1 MAKESK
7 LIQFYR
13 DVLDMAGL
21 AVDNE
26 DMVKTNLSEEPMPAI
41 IKVNGDSKRLILPT
55 DKRLKSTDWNSCI
68 AFHPLNENPF
78 LKQGESKVGE
88 FIRRA
93 IIYRVNIVA
102 HCLMDNIL
110 ELSIAPAL
118 HKKLNPAQ
126 LQLMT
131 LTKDADQKTYDNYV
145 KIAEK
150 LGVTNTRDNFASLY
164 SKKQG
169 VIDGVKYARV
179 GVWSFPLY
187 TALVKSTGDVFGV
200 KVRKKDL
207 ETYKALMEFIIPNIA
222 NEAEYMVGSN
232 NQMSPYT
239 DSLLRSTAK
248 VVLQLNRVTD
258 LLFKGK
264 TFAPVD
270 QAEGLHQYLTFN
282 TNWIDI
288 TNDISQLEKD
298 VRMIPIQDNQVD
310 TVPQAATPTQ
320 TNNIQAT
327 PPMQSVQAAPV
338 ANTGAPMYPNQQAQI
353 ATQPVMQAQP
363 SQPAMQQQPMYP
375 QQQQVQQAQPAVQAY
390 QQTHMA
396 GAVPNGMQQPMQP
409 QVMQQAPG
417 TSAQAHGQTQAKAGV
432 TMSEIA
438 NYQQQQALQSMPLQA
453 ANPYMQPA
461 QQMAMQQMQQAPVIA
476 SNNPLVNPMAAAAQL
491 GQVPGQLGT
500 PMPLGT
506 MPAVGPNGMPLV
518 QQPMMPM
525 GNVREGR
532 LLSNTALMQNMYAA
546 QMGYQQPM
554 YPQPMLQQ
562 PVMQQQYMQPMG
574 MQPMGMMG
582 MQQPGMMPSNWSR

>member
-93 IIYRVNIVA
+93 IIYRINIVA

-187 TALVKSTGDVFGV
+187 QALVKSTGDVFGI

-264 TFAPVD
+264 TFAPAD

-288 TNDISQLEKD
+288 TNDISQLEKE

-310 TVPQAATPTQ
+310 TVPQPTQQ
-320 TNNIQAT
+320 TNNVQAT
-327 PPMQSVQAAPV
+327 PVMQPVQAAPV
-338 ANTGAPMYPNQQAQI
+338 ANTGAPMYPNQPVMASPVQAP
-353 ATQPVMQAQP
+353 QPVV
-363 SQPAMQQQPMYP
+363 QQQPMYP
-375 QQQQVQQAQPAVQAY
+375 QQQQQLPQQQVQQAQPAVQAY
-390 QQTHMA
+390 QQAH
-396 GAVPNGMQQPMQP
+396 VQQQMQQPMQ
-409 QVMQQAPG
+409 MQAPG
-417 TSAQAHGQTQAKAGV
+417 TSAQANGQTQAKAGV

-438 NYQQQQALQSMPLQA
+438 NYQQQQALQAMPLQA

-562 PVMQQQYMQPMG
+562 PIMQPMMQPMG
-574 MQPMGMMG
+574 MIP
-582 MQQPGMMPSNWSR
+582 QPGMMPSNWSR

>member
-187 TALVKSTGDVFGV
+187 QALVKSTGDVFGV

-232 NQMSPYT
+232 NQMSPYS

-264 TFAPVD
+264 TFAPAD

-310 TVPQAATPTQ
+310 TVPQATPTQ
-320 TNNIQAT
+320 TNNVQAT
-327 PPMQSVQAAPV
+327 PAVQPVQVAALV
-338 ANTGAPMYPNQQAQI
+338 ANTGAPMYPNQPVMAPPVQAP
-353 ATQPVMQAQP
+353 QPVV
-363 SQPAMQQQPMYP
+363 QQQPMYP

-390 QQTHMA
+390 QQAH
-396 GAVPNGMQQPMQP
+396 VQQQMQM
-409 QVMQQAPG
+409 QAPG
-417 TSAQAHGQTQAKAGV
+417 TSAQAQGQTQAKQGV

-438 NYQQQQALQSMPLQA
+438 NYQQQQALQAMPLQA
-453 ANPYMQPA
+453 TNPYMQPA

-476 SNNPLVNPMAAAAQL
+476 SNNPLVNPMTAAAQL

-506 MPAVGPNGMPLV
+506 MPAVGPNGMPMV

-562 PVMQQQYMQPMG
+562 PIMQPM
-574 MQPMGMMG
+574 MQPMGMMS
-582 MQQPGMMPSNWSR
+582 QPGMMPSNWSR

>member
-1 MAKESK
+1 MAKETK

-13 DVLDMAGL
+13 DVLEMAGL

-41 IKVNGDSKRLILPT
+41 IKVNGDSKRLVLPT
-55 DKRLKSTDWNSCI
+55 DKRLKQTDWSSCI

-88 FIRRA
+88 FIRKA
-93 IIYRVNIVA
+93 IIYRVNLVA

-131 LTKDADQKTYDNYV
+131 LTKDADQKTYDNYT

-187 TALVKSTGDVFGV
+187 QALVKSTGDVFGI
-200 KVRKKDL
+200 KLRKKDL

-232 NQMSPYT
+232 NQMSPYS

-264 TFAPVD
+264 TFAPAD

-310 TVPQAATPTQ
+310 TVPQEPQHA
-320 TNNIQAT
+320 NIQAT
-327 PPMQSVQAAPV
+327 PAMQPAV
-338 ANTGAPMYPNQQAQI
+338 ANQGAPMYPNQPAMPPH
-353 ATQPVMQAQP
+353 APQPVQP
-363 SQPAMQQQPMYP
+363 VVQQQPMY
-375 QQQQVQQAQPAVQAY
+375 QQQPVQQAQPAVPAY
-390 QQTHMA
+390 QQAH
-396 GAVPNGMQQPMQP
+396 VQQQQLQQQQYAQQQM
-409 QVMQQAPG
+409 QAPG
-417 TSAQAHGQTQAKAGV
+417 TSTQAHGQPQAKQGV

-438 NYQQQQALQSMPLQA
+438 NYQQQQAMQSMPMQA
-453 ANPYMQPA
+453 VNPYLQPA
-461 QQMAMQQMQQAPVIA
+461 QQMAMQQAPVIA

-506 MPAVGPNGMPLV
+506 IPAVGPNGMPMV
-518 QQPMMPM
+518 QQPMMGMGMQPM

-532 LLSNTALMQNMYAA
+532 LLNNNALMQNMYAA
-546 QMGYQQPM
+546 QMGFQQPM
-554 YPQPMLQQ
+554 YPQPMLQPQ
-562 PVMQQQYMQPMG
+562 MMQ
-574 MQPMGMMG
+574 QPMGMMSMG
-582 MQQPGMMPSNWSR
+582 MPQPGMMPSNWSR

>member
-1 MAKESK
+1 MAKETK

-13 DVLDMAGL
+13 DVLEMAGL

-41 IKVNGDSKRLILPT
+41 IKVNGDSKRLVLPT
-55 DKRLKSTDWNSCI
+55 DKRLKQTDWSSCI

-88 FIRRA
+88 FIRKA
-93 IIYRVNIVA
+93 IIYRVNLVA

-131 LTKDADQKTYDNYV
+131 LTKDADQKTYDNYT

-187 TALVKSTGDVFGV
+187 QALVKSTGDVFGI
-200 KVRKKDL
+200 KLRKKDL

-232 NQMSPYT
+232 NQMSPYS

-264 TFAPVD
+264 TFAPAD

-310 TVPQAATPTQ
+310 TVPQEQSNA
-320 TNNIQAT
+320 NIQAT
-327 PPMQSVQAAPV
+327 PAMQPAV
-338 ANTGAPMYPNQQAQI
+338 ANQGAPMYPNQPAMPPH
-353 ATQPVMQAQP
+353 APQPVQP
-363 SQPAMQQQPMYP
+363 VVQQQPMY
-375 QQQQVQQAQPAVQAY
+375 QQQQVQQAQPAVPAY
-390 QQTHMA
+390 QQAH
-396 GAVPNGMQQPMQP
+396 VQQQQLQQQQYAQQQM
-409 QVMQQAPG
+409 QAPG
-417 TSAQAHGQTQAKAGV
+417 TSAQAHGQSQAKAGV

-438 NYQQQQALQSMPLQA
+438 NYQQQQAMQSMPMQA
-453 ANPYMQPA
+453 VNPYLQPA
-461 QQMAMQQMQQAPVIA
+461 QQMAMQQAPVIA

-506 MPAVGPNGMPLV
+506 IPAVGPNGMPMV
-518 QQPMMPM
+518 QQPMMMGMQPM
-525 GNVREGR
+525 GNAREGR
-532 LLSNTALMQNMYAA
+532 LLNNNALMQNMYAA
-546 QMGYQQPM
+546 QMGFQQPM
-554 YPQPMLQQ
+554 YPQPMLQPQ
-562 PVMQQQYMQPMG
+562 MMQP
-574 MQPMGMMG
+574 QPMMG
-582 MQQPGMMPSNWSR
+582 MPQPGMQPGMMPSNWSR

>member
-1 MAKESK
+1 MAKETK

-13 DVLDMAGL
+13 DVLEMAGL

-41 IKVNGDSKRLILPT
+41 IKVNGDSKRLVLPT
-55 DKRLKSTDWNSCI
+55 DKRLKQTDWSSCI

-88 FIRRA
+88 FIRKA
-93 IIYRVNIVA
+93 IIYRVNLVA

-131 LTKDADQKTYDNYV
+131 LTKDADQKTYDNYT

-187 TALVKSTGDVFGV
+187 QALVKSTGDVFGI
-200 KVRKKDL
+200 KLRKKDL

-232 NQMSPYT
+232 NQMSPYS

-264 TFAPVD
+264 TFAPAD

-310 TVPQAATPTQ
+310 TVPQETQ
-320 TNNIQAT
+320 PANIQAT
-327 PPMQSVQAAPV
+327 MQPAV
-338 ANTGAPMYPNQQAQI
+338 ANQGAPMYPNQPAMPPH
-353 ATQPVMQAQP
+353 APQPVQP
-363 SQPAMQQQPMYP
+363 VVQQQPMY
-375 QQQQVQQAQPAVQAY
+375 QQQQVAQAQPAVPAY
-390 QQTHMA
+390 QQAH
-396 GAVPNGMQQPMQP
+396 VQQQQLQQQQYAQQQM
-409 QVMQQAPG
+409 QAPG
-417 TSAQAHGQTQAKAGV
+417 TSTQAHGQPQAKQGV

-438 NYQQQQALQSMPLQA
+438 NYQQQQAMQSMPMQA
-453 ANPYMQPA
+453 VNPYLQPA
-461 QQMAMQQMQQAPVIA
+461 QQMAMQQAPVIA

-506 MPAVGPNGMPLV
+506 IPAVAPNGMPMV
-518 QQPMMPM
+518 QQPMMGMGMQPM
-525 GNVREGR
+525 GNAREGR
-532 LLSNTALMQNMYAA
+532 LLNNNALMQNMYAA
-546 QMGYQQPM
+546 QMGFQQPM
-554 YPQPMLQQ
+554 YPQPMLQPQ
-562 PVMQQQYMQPMG
+562 MMQP
-574 MQPMGMMG
+574 QPMGMMPMG
-582 MQQPGMMPSNWSR
+582 MPQPGMQPGMMPSNWSR

>member
-187 TALVKSTGDVFGV
+187 QALVKSTGDVFGV

-232 NQMSPYT
+232 NQMSPYS

-264 TFAPVD
+264 TFAPAD

-310 TVPQAATPTQ
+310 TVPQPTQQ
-320 TNNIQAT
+320 TNNVQAT
-327 PPMQSVQAAPV
+327 PAMQPVQAAPV
-338 ANTGAPMYPNQQAQI
+338 ANTGAPMYPNQPVMAPPVQAP
-353 ATQPVMQAQP
+353 QPVV
-363 SQPAMQQQPMYP
+363 QQQPMYP

-390 QQTHMA
+390 QQIP
-396 GAVPNGMQQPMQP
+396 VMQQQM
-409 QVMQQAPG
+409 QAPG

-438 NYQQQQALQSMPLQA
+438 NYQQQQALQSIPLQA

-506 MPAVGPNGMPLV
+506 MPAVGPNGMPM
-518 QQPMMPM
+518 QPMMQPM

-554 YPQPMLQQ
+554 GVYPQPMLQQ
-562 PVMQQQYMQPMG
+562 PIMQQPIMQPMG
-574 MQPMGMMG
+574 MQPMMG

>member
-187 TALVKSTGDVFGV
+187 QALVKSTGDVFGV

-232 NQMSPYT
+232 NQMSPYS

-264 TFAPVD
+264 TFAPAD

-310 TVPQAATPTQ
+310 TVPQPTQ

-327 PPMQSVQAAPV
+327 PAMPMGAPNGVQPVQAAPV
-338 ANTGAPMYPNQQAQI
+338 ANTGAPMYPNQPVMAPPVQAP
-353 ATQPVMQAQP
+353 QPVV
-363 SQPAMQQQPMYP
+363 QQQPMYP

-390 QQTHMA
+390 QQTHM
-396 GAVPNGMQQPMQP
+396 QQPMQP

-417 TSAQAHGQTQAKAGV
+417 TSTQPQGQTQAKQGV

-506 MPAVGPNGMPLV
+506 MPAVGPNGMPMV

-546 QMGYQQPM
+546 QMGYQQPV

>member
-145 KIAEK
+145 KITEK

-187 TALVKSTGDVFGV
+187 QALVKSTDDVFGI

-264 TFAPVD
+264 TFAPAD

-310 TVPQAATPTQ
+310 TVPQQVTPTQ
-320 TNNIQAT
+320 TNNVQAT
-327 PPMQSVQAAPV
+327 PAMQPVQAAPAV
-338 ANTGAPMYPNQQAQI
+338 ANTGAPMYPNQPVMAPPVQAP
-353 ATQPVMQAQP
+353 QPVV
-363 SQPAMQQQPMYP
+363 QQQPMYP
-375 QQQQVQQAQPAVQAY
+375 QQQQQQLPQQVQQAQPAVQAY
-390 QQTHMA
+390 QQAH
-396 GAVPNGMQQPMQP
+396 MQQP
-409 QVMQQAPG
+409 VMQQQMQAPG
-417 TSAQAHGQTQAKAGV
+417 TSNQAQGQTQAKQGV

-438 NYQQQQALQSMPLQA
+438 NYQQQQALQAMPLQA

-506 MPAVGPNGMPLV
+506 MPAVGPNGMPMV

-562 PVMQQQYMQPMG
+562 PIMQQPIMQPM
-574 MQPMGMMG
+574 MQPMGMMP
-582 MQQPGMMPSNWSR
+582 QPGMMPSNWSR

>member
-187 TALVKSTGDVFGV
+187 QALVKSTGDVFGI

-207 ETYKALMEFIIPNIA
+207 ETYKAVMEFIIPNIA

-264 TFAPVD
+264 TFAPAD

-288 TNDISQLEKD
+288 TNDISQLEKE

-310 TVPQAATPTQ
+310 TVPQVATSSLTQ
-320 TNNIQAT
+320 TNNVQAT
-327 PPMQSVQAAPV
+327 PAMQPVQAAPAV
-338 ANTGAPMYPNQQAQI
+338 ANTGALMYPNQPVMAPPVQAP
-353 ATQPVMQAQP
+353 QPVV
-363 SQPAMQQQPMYP
+363 QQQPMYP
-375 QQQQVQQAQPAVQAY
+375 QQQQQLPQQQVQQAQPAVQAY
-390 QQTHMA
+390 QQTHMQQP
-396 GAVPNGMQQPMQP
+396 VMQQQ
-409 QVMQQAPG
+409 MQQAPG
-417 TSAQAHGQTQAKAGV
+417 TSTQANGQTQAKAGV

-506 MPAVGPNGMPLV
+506 MPAVGPNGMPMV
-518 QQPMMPM
+518 QPMMQPM

-562 PVMQQQYMQPMG
+562 PIMQQPIMQPMG

-582 MQQPGMMPSNWSR
+582 MPQPGMMPSNWSR

>member
-187 TALVKSTGDVFGV
+187 QALVKSTGDVFGV

-264 TFAPVD
+264 TFAPAD

-288 TNDISQLEKD
+288 TNDISQLEKE

-320 TNNIQAT
+320 TNNVQAT
-327 PPMQSVQAAPV
+327 PAMQPVQAAPAV
-338 ANTGAPMYPNQQAQI
+338 ANTGAPMYPNQPVMTPPVQAP
-353 ATQPVMQAQP
+353 QPVV
-363 SQPAMQQQPMYP
+363 QQQPMYP

-390 QQTHMA
+390 RQTHMA
-396 GAVPNGMQQPMQP
+396 GAVPNGMQQP
-409 QVMQQAPG
+409 VMQQQMQAPG

-461 QQMAMQQMQQAPVIA
+461 QQMTMQQMQQAPVIA
-476 SNNPLVNPMAAAAQL
+476 SNNPLVNPMAATAQL
-491 GQVPGQLGT
+491 GQVPGQLGI

-506 MPAVGPNGMPLV
+506 MPAVGPNGMSLV
-518 QQPMMPM
+518 QQPMMQPM

-546 QMGYQQPM
+546 QMGYQQPV

>member
-1 MAKESK
+1 MAKETK

-13 DVLDMAGL
+13 DVLEMAGL

-41 IKVNGDSKRLILPT
+41 IKVNGDSKRLVLPT
-55 DKRLKSTDWNSCI
+55 DKRLKQTDWSSCI

-88 FIRRA
+88 FIRKA
-93 IIYRVNIVA
+93 IIYRVNLVA

-131 LTKDADQKTYDNYV
+131 LTKDADQKTYDNYT

-187 TALVKSTGDVFGV
+187 QALVKSTGDVFGI
-200 KVRKKDL
+200 KLRKKDL

-232 NQMSPYT
+232 NQMSPYS

-264 TFAPVD
+264 TFAPAD

-310 TVPQAATPTQ
+310 TVPQEPQHA
-320 TNNIQAT
+320 NIQAT
-327 PPMQSVQAAPV
+327 PAVQPVV
-338 ANTGAPMYPNQQAQI
+338 ANQGAPMYPNQPAMPPHAPQPA
-353 ATQPVMQAQP
+353 QPVV
-363 SQPAMQQQPMYP
+363 QQQPMY
-375 QQQQVQQAQPAVQAY
+375 QQQPVQQAQPAVPAY
-390 QQTHMA
+390 QQAH
-396 GAVPNGMQQPMQP
+396 VQQQQLQQQQQLTQQQYAQQQM
-409 QVMQQAPG
+409 QAPG
-417 TSAQAHGQTQAKAGV
+417 TSTQAHGQPQAKQGV

-438 NYQQQQALQSMPLQA
+438 NYQQQQAMQSMPMQA
-453 ANPYMQPA
+453 VNPYLQPA
-461 QQMAMQQMQQAPVIA
+461 QQMAMQQAPVIA

-506 MPAVGPNGMPLV
+506 IPAVGPNGMPMV
-518 QQPMMPM
+518 QQPMMGMGMQPM
-525 GNVREGR
+525 GNAREGR
-532 LLSNTALMQNMYAA
+532 LLNNNALMQNMYAA
-546 QMGYQQPM
+546 QMGFQQPM
-554 YPQPMLQQ
+554 YPQPMG
-562 PVMQQQYMQPMG
+562 MMPMG
-574 MQPMGMMG
+574 MPQPGM
-582 MQQPGMMPSNWSR
+582 QPGMMPSNWSR

>member
-145 KIAEK
+145 KITEK

-187 TALVKSTGDVFGV
+187 QALMKSTGDVFGI

-264 TFAPVD
+264 TFAPAD

-288 TNDISQLEKD
+288 TNDISQLEKE

-310 TVPQAATPTQ
+310 TVPQVATSSPTQ
-320 TNNIQAT
+320 TNNVQAT
-327 PPMQSVQAAPV
+327 SAMQPVQAAPV
-338 ANTGAPMYPNQQAQI
+338 ANTGAPMYPNQPVMAPPVQAP
-353 ATQPVMQAQP
+353 QPVV
-363 SQPAMQQQPMYP
+363 QQQPMYP
-375 QQQQVQQAQPAVQAY
+375 QQQQQVQQAQPAVQAY
-390 QQTHMA
+390 QQAH
-396 GAVPNGMQQPMQP
+396 VQQQMQQPMQ
-409 QVMQQAPG
+409 MQAPG
-417 TSAQAHGQTQAKAGV
+417 TSTQAHGQTQAKQGV

-438 NYQQQQALQSMPLQA
+438 NYQQQQALQAMPLQA

-506 MPAVGPNGMPLV
+506 MPAVGPNGMPMV
-518 QQPMMPM
+518 QPMMQPM

-562 PVMQQQYMQPMG
+562 PIMQQPIMQPM
-574 MQPMGMMG
+574 MQPMGMMP
-582 MQQPGMMPSNWSR
+582 QPGMMPSNWSR

>member
-187 TALVKSTGDVFGV
+187 QALVKSTGDVFGV

-232 NQMSPYT
+232 NQMSPYS

-264 TFAPVD
+264 TFAPAD

-310 TVPQAATPTQ
+310 TVPQPTQ
-320 TNNIQAT
+320 TNNVQAT
-327 PPMQSVQAAPV
+327 PALQPAAV
-338 ANTGAPMYPNQQAQI
+338 ANTGAPMYPNQPVMAPPVQAP
-353 ATQPVMQAQP
+353 QPVV
-363 SQPAMQQQPMYP
+363 QQQPMYP

-390 QQTHMA
+390 QQTHM
-396 GAVPNGMQQPMQP
+396 QQP
-409 QVMQQAPG
+409 QVMQQMQQAPG
-417 TSAQAHGQTQAKAGV
+417 TSAQAHGKTQAKAGV

-506 MPAVGPNGMPLV
+506 MPAVGPNGMSMV
-518 QQPMMPM
+518 QQHMMQPM

-546 QMGYQQPM
+546 QMGYQQPV

-574 MQPMGMMG
+574 MQPMGMVPMG
-582 MQQPGMMPSNWSR
+582 APQPGMMPSNWSR

>member
-187 TALVKSTGDVFGV
+187 QALVKSTGDVFGV

-222 NEAEYMVGSN
+222 NEAEHMVGSN

-239 DSLLRSTAK
+239 DSLLRSTVK

-264 TFAPVD
+264 TFAPAD

-310 TVPQAATPTQ
+310 TVPQPTQ
-320 TNNIQAT
+320 TNNVQAT
-327 PPMQSVQAAPV
+327 PAMLMGAPNGVQPVQAAPV

-363 SQPAMQQQPMYP
+363 AQPAMQQQPMYP
-375 QQQQVQQAQPAVQAY
+375 QQQVQQAQPAVQAY
-390 QQTHMA
+390 QQTHMQHP
-396 GAVPNGMQQPMQP
+396 VMQQQ
-409 QVMQQAPG
+409 MQQAPG

-438 NYQQQQALQSMPLQA
+438 NYQQQQALQAMPLQA

-562 PVMQQQYMQPMG
+562 PIMQQPIMQPMG

-582 MQQPGMMPSNWSR
+582 IPQPGMMPSNWSR

>member
-110 ELSIAPAL
+110 ELSIAPVL

-187 TALVKSTGDVFGV
+187 QALVKSTGDVFGV

-232 NQMSPYT
+232 NQMSPYS

-264 TFAPVD
+264 TFAPAD

-310 TVPQAATPTQ
+310 TVPQPTQ
-320 TNNIQAT
+320 TNNVQAT
-327 PPMQSVQAAPV
+327 PAMQPVQAAPV
-338 ANTGAPMYPNQQAQI
+338 ANTGALMYPNQPVMAPPVQAP
-353 ATQPVMQAQP
+353 QPVV
-363 SQPAMQQQPMYP
+363 QQQPMYP

-390 QQTHMA
+390 QQTHM
-396 GAVPNGMQQPMQP
+396 QQQM
-409 QVMQQAPG
+409 QAPG
-417 TSAQAHGQTQAKAGV
+417 TSAQAHGQTQAKQGV

-438 NYQQQQALQSMPLQA
+438 NYQQQQALQAMPLQA

-546 QMGYQQPM
+546 QMGYQQPV

-562 PVMQQQYMQPMG
+562 PVMQQPIMQPMG

>member
-1 MAKESK
+1 
-7 LIQFYR
+7 
-13 DVLDMAGL
+13 
-21 AVDNE
+21 
-26 DMVKTNLSEEPMPAI
+26 
-41 IKVNGDSKRLILPT
+41 
-55 DKRLKSTDWNSCI
+55 
-68 AFHPLNENPF
+68 
-78 LKQGESKVGE
+78 
-88 FIRRA
+88 
-93 IIYRVNIVA
+93 
-102 HCLMDNIL
+102 
-110 ELSIAPAL
+110 
-118 HKKLNPAQ
+118 
-126 LQLMT
+126 
-131 LTKDADQKTYDNYV
+131 
-145 KIAEK
+145 
-150 LGVTNTRDNFASLY
+150 
-164 SKKQG
+164 
-169 VIDGVKYARV
+169 
-179 GVWSFPLY
+179 
-187 TALVKSTGDVFGV
+187 
-200 KVRKKDL
+200 
-207 ETYKALMEFIIPNIA
+207 
-222 NEAEYMVGSN
+222 
-232 NQMSPYT
+232 MSPYS

-264 TFAPVD
+264 TFAPAD

-310 TVPQAATPTQ
+310 TVPQPTQ
-320 TNNIQAT
+320 TNNVQAT
-327 PPMQSVQAAPV
+327 PVMQPVQAAPV
-338 ANTGAPMYPNQQAQI
+338 ANTGAPMYPNQPVMAPPVQAP
-353 ATQPVMQAQP
+353 QPVV
-363 SQPAMQQQPMYP
+363 QQQPMYP
-375 QQQQVQQAQPAVQAY
+375 QQQQVQQAQPAVPAY

-396 GAVPNGMQQPMQP
+396 GAVPNGMQQPVMQ
-409 QVMQQAPG
+409 QQMQQAPG

-506 MPAVGPNGMPLV
+506 MPAVGPNGMPMV
-518 QQPMMPM
+518 QQPMVPM

-546 QMGYQQPM
+546 QM
-554 YPQPMLQQ
+554 LQQ

-574 MQPMGMMG
+574 MQPMGMMC

>member
-78 LKQGESKVGE
+78 LKQDESKVGE

-145 KIAEK
+145 KITEK

-187 TALVKSTGDVFGV
+187 QALVKSTGDVFGV

-232 NQMSPYT
+232 NQMSPYSE
-239 DSLLRSTAK
+239 SLLRSTAK

-264 TFAPVD
+264 TFAPAD

-310 TVPQAATPTQ
+310 TVPQPTQ

-327 PPMQSVQAAPV
+327 PVMQPVQAAPV
-338 ANTGAPMYPNQQAQI
+338 ANTGAPMYPNQPVMAPPVQAP
-353 ATQPVMQAQP
+353 QPVV
-363 SQPAMQQQPMYP
+363 QQQPMYP

-390 QQTHMA
+390 QQTHMQQP
-396 GAVPNGMQQPMQP
+396 VMQQQ
-409 QVMQQAPG
+409 MQQAPG
-417 TSAQAHGQTQAKAGV
+417 TSAQAHGQTQAKQGV

-461 QQMAMQQMQQAPVIA
+461 QQMAMHQMQQAPVIA

-546 QMGYQQPM
+546 QMGYQQPV

-574 MQPMGMMG
+574 MMG

>member
-1 MAKESK
+1 MAKETK

-13 DVLDMAGL
+13 DVLEMAGL

-41 IKVNGDSKRLILPT
+41 IKVNGDSKRLVLPT
-55 DKRLKSTDWNSCI
+55 DKRLKQTDWSSCI

-88 FIRRA
+88 FIRKA
-93 IIYRVNIVA
+93 IIYRVNLVA

-131 LTKDADQKTYDNYV
+131 LTKDADQKTYDNYT

-187 TALVKSTGDVFGV
+187 QALVKSTGDVFGI
-200 KVRKKDL
+200 KLRKKDL

-232 NQMSPYT
+232 NQMSPYS

-264 TFAPVD
+264 TFAPAD

-310 TVPQAATPTQ
+310 TVPQEPQ
-320 TNNIQAT
+320 QA
-327 PPMQSVQAAPV
+327 MQPVVAQPAV
-338 ANTGAPMYPNQQAQI
+338 ANQGAPMYPNQPAMPPHAPQPA
-353 ATQPVMQAQP
+353 QPVV
-363 SQPAMQQQPMYP
+363 QQQPMYP
-375 QQQQVQQAQPAVQAY
+375 QQQVAQAQPAVPAY
-390 QQTHMA
+390 QQAH
-396 GAVPNGMQQPMQP
+396 VQQQQLQQQQYAQQQM
-409 QVMQQAPG
+409 QAPG
-417 TSAQAHGQTQAKAGV
+417 TSTQAHGQPQAKAGV

-438 NYQQQQALQSMPLQA
+438 NYQQQQAMQSMPMQA
-453 ANPYMQPA
+453 VNPYLQPA
-461 QQMAMQQMQQAPVIA
+461 QQMAMQQAPVIA

-506 MPAVGPNGMPLV
+506 IPAVAPNGMPMV
-518 QQPMMPM
+518 QQPMMMGMQPM
-525 GNVREGR
+525 GNAREGR
-532 LLSNTALMQNMYAA
+532 LLNNNALMQNMYAA
-546 QMGYQQPM
+546 QMGFQQPM
-554 YPQPMLQQ
+554 YPQPMLQPQMMQ
-562 PVMQQQYMQPMG
+562 PQPMMGMPMG
-574 MQPMGMMG
+574 MPQPGM
-582 MQQPGMMPSNWSR
+582 QPGMMPSNWSR

>member
-1 MAKESK
+1 MAKETK

-13 DVLDMAGL
+13 DVLEMAGL

-41 IKVNGDSKRLILPT
+41 IKVNGDSKRLVLPT
-55 DKRLKSTDWNSCI
+55 DKRLKQTDWSSCI

-88 FIRRA
+88 FIRKA
-93 IIYRVNIVA
+93 IIYRVNLVA

-131 LTKDADQKTYDNYV
+131 LTKDADQKTYDNYT

-187 TALVKSTGDVFGV
+187 QALVKSTGDVFGI
-200 KVRKKDL
+200 KLRKKDL

-232 NQMSPYT
+232 NQMSPYS

-264 TFAPVD
+264 TFAPAD

-310 TVPQAATPTQ
+310 TVPQEPQHA
-320 TNNIQAT
+320 NIQAT
-327 PPMQSVQAAPV
+327 TVQPAV
-338 ANTGAPMYPNQQAQI
+338 ANQGAPMYPNQPAMPPHAPQPA
-353 ATQPVMQAQP
+353 QPVV
-363 SQPAMQQQPMYP
+363 QQQPMY
-375 QQQQVQQAQPAVQAY
+375 QQQQVAQAQPAVPAY
-390 QQTHMA
+390 QQAH
-396 GAVPNGMQQPMQP
+396 VQQQQLQQQQYAQQQM
-409 QVMQQAPG
+409 QAPG
-417 TSAQAHGQTQAKAGV
+417 TSAQAHGQPQAKQGV

-438 NYQQQQALQSMPLQA
+438 NYQQQQAMQSVPMQA
-453 ANPYMQPA
+453 VNPYLQPA
-461 QQMAMQQMQQAPVIA
+461 QQMAMQQAPVIT

-506 MPAVGPNGMPLV
+506 IPAVGPNGMPMV
-518 QQPMMPM
+518 QQPMMMGMQPM
-525 GNVREGR
+525 GNAREGR
-532 LLSNTALMQNMYAA
+532 LLNNNALMQNMYAA
-546 QMGYQQPM
+546 QMGFQQPM
-554 YPQPMLQQ
+554 YPQPMLQPQ
-562 PVMQQQYMQPMG
+562 MMQP
-574 MQPMGMMG
+574 QPMGMMPMG
-582 MQQPGMMPSNWSR
+582 MGMPQPGMMPSNWSR

>member
-1 MAKESK
+1 MAKETK

-13 DVLDMAGL
+13 DVLEMAGL

-41 IKVNGDSKRLILPT
+41 IKVNGDSKRLVLPT
-55 DKRLKSTDWNSCI
+55 DKRLKQTDWSSCI

-88 FIRRA
+88 FIRKA
-93 IIYRVNIVA
+93 IIYRVNLVA

-131 LTKDADQKTYDNYV
+131 LTKDADQKTYDNYT

-187 TALVKSTGDVFGV
+187 QALVKSTGDVFGI
-200 KVRKKDL
+200 KLRKKDL

-232 NQMSPYT
+232 NQMSPYS

-264 TFAPVD
+264 TFAPAD

-310 TVPQAATPTQ
+310 TVPQEQSNA
-320 TNNIQAT
+320 NIQAT
-327 PPMQSVQAAPV
+327 PAMQPAV
-338 ANTGAPMYPNQQAQI
+338 ANQGAPMYPNQPAMPPH
-353 ATQPVMQAQP
+353 APQPVQP
-363 SQPAMQQQPMYP
+363 VVQQQPMY
-375 QQQQVQQAQPAVQAY
+375 QQQQVQQAQPAVPAY
-390 QQTHMA
+390 QQAH
-396 GAVPNGMQQPMQP
+396 VQQQQLQQQQYAQQQM
-409 QVMQQAPG
+409 QAPG
-417 TSAQAHGQTQAKAGV
+417 TSAQAHGQSQAKAGV

-438 NYQQQQALQSMPLQA
+438 NYQQQQAMQSMPMQA
-453 ANPYMQPA
+453 VNPYLQPA
-461 QQMAMQQMQQAPVIA
+461 QQMAMQQAPVIA

-506 MPAVGPNGMPLV
+506 IPAVGPNGMPMV
-518 QQPMMPM
+518 QQPMMMGMQPM
-525 GNVREGR
+525 GNAREGR
-532 LLSNTALMQNMYAA
+532 LLNNNALMQNMYAA
-546 QMGYQQPM
+546 QMGFQQPM
-554 YPQPMLQQ
+554 YPQPMLQPQ
-562 PVMQQQYMQPMG
+562 MMQP
-574 MQPMGMMG
+574 QPMMG
-582 MQQPGMMPSNWSR
+582 MSMGMPQPGMQPGMMPSNWSR

>member
-145 KIAEK
+145 KITEK

-187 TALVKSTGDVFGV
+187 QALVKSTGDVFGI

-232 NQMSPYT
+232 NQMSPYS

-264 TFAPVD
+264 TFAPAD

-320 TNNIQAT
+320 TNNVQAT
-327 PPMQSVQAAPV
+327 PAMQPVQAAPAA
-338 ANTGAPMYPNQQAQI
+338 ANTGAPMYPNQPVMAPPVQAP
-353 ATQPVMQAQP
+353 QPVV
-363 SQPAMQQQPMYP
+363 QQQPMYP

-390 QQTHMA
+390 QQAH
-396 GAVPNGMQQPMQP
+396 VQQQMQQPMQ
-409 QVMQQAPG
+409 MQAPG
-417 TSAQAHGQTQAKAGV
+417 TSAQAQGQPQAKAGV

-438 NYQQQQALQSMPLQA
+438 NYQQQQALQAMPLQA

-461 QQMAMQQMQQAPVIA
+461 QQMSMQQMQQAPVIA

-506 MPAVGPNGMPLV
+506 MPAVGPNGMPMV
-518 QQPMMPM
+518 QQPMMQM

-546 QMGYQQPM
+546 QMGYQQPV

-574 MQPMGMMG
+574 MQPMGMIPMG
-582 MQQPGMMPSNWSR
+582 APQPGMMPSNWSR

>member
-187 TALVKSTGDVFGV
+187 QALVKSTGDVFGV

-232 NQMSPYT
+232 NQMSPYS

-264 TFAPVD
+264 TFAPAD

-310 TVPQAATPTQ
+310 TVPQPAQ
-320 TNNIQAT
+320 TNNVQAT
-327 PPMQSVQAAPV
+327 PAMQPVQAAPAV

-363 SQPAMQQQPMYP
+363 AMQQQQQPMYP

-390 QQTHMA
+390 QQTHM
-396 GAVPNGMQQPMQP
+396 QQP
-409 QVMQQAPG
+409 QVMQQQMQAPG

-461 QQMAMQQMQQAPVIA
+461 QQMAMQQIQQAPVIA

-518 QQPMMPM
+518 QQPMIPM

-546 QMGYQQPM
+546 QMGYQQPV

-562 PVMQQQYMQPMG
+562 PIMQQPIMQPMG

>member
-26 DMVKTNLSEEPMPAI
+26 DMVKTNLSDEPMPAI

-145 KIAEK
+145 KITEK

-187 TALVKSTGDVFGV
+187 QSLMKSTGDVFGI

-264 TFAPVD
+264 TFAPAD

-288 TNDISQLEKD
+288 TNDISQLEKE

-310 TVPQAATPTQ
+310 TVPQPTPQ
-320 TNNIQAT
+320 TNNVQAT
-327 PPMQSVQAAPV
+327 PAVQPVQAQPAV
-338 ANTGAPMYPNQQAQI
+338 ANTGAPMYPNQPVMAPPVQAP
-353 ATQPVMQAQP
+353 QPVV
-363 SQPAMQQQPMYP
+363 QQQPMYP
-375 QQQQVQQAQPAVQAY
+375 QQPQVQQAQPAVQAF
-390 QQTHMA
+390 QQAH
-396 GAVPNGMQQPMQP
+396 VQQQMQQPMQ
-409 QVMQQAPG
+409 MQAPG
-417 TSAQAHGQTQAKAGV
+417 TSTQAQGQTQAKQGV

-438 NYQQQQALQSMPLQA
+438 NYQQQQALQAMPLQA

-506 MPAVGPNGMPLV
+506 MPAVGPNGMPMV
-518 QQPMMPM
+518 QPMMQPM

-562 PVMQQQYMQPMG
+562 PIMQQPIMQPMG

-582 MQQPGMMPSNWSR
+582 MPQPGMMPSNWSR

>member
-26 DMVKTNLSEEPMPAI
+26 DMVKTNLSDEPMPAI

-187 TALVKSTGDVFGV
+187 QALVKSTGDVFGV

-232 NQMSPYT
+232 NQMSPYS

-264 TFAPVD
+264 TFAPAD

-310 TVPQAATPTQ
+310 TVPQPTTPTQ
-320 TNNIQAT
+320 TNNVQAT
-327 PPMQSVQAAPV
+327 PATQPAV
-338 ANTGAPMYPNQQAQI
+338 ANTGALMYPNQPVMAPPVQAP
-353 ATQPVMQAQP
+353 QPVV
-363 SQPAMQQQPMYP
+363 QQQPMYP
-375 QQQQVQQAQPAVQAY
+375 QQQVQQAQPAVQAY
-390 QQTHMA
+390 QQTH
-396 GAVPNGMQQPMQP
+396 VQQQMQQPMQ
-409 QVMQQAPG
+409 MQAPG
-417 TSAQAHGQTQAKAGV
+417 TSAQAQGQTQVKAGV

-438 NYQQQQALQSMPLQA
+438 NYQQQQALQAMPLQA

-506 MPAVGPNGMPLV
+506 MPAVGSNGMPLV
-518 QQPMMPM
+518 QQPMMQPM

-562 PVMQQQYMQPMG
+562 PMLQQPIMQQPIMQPM
-574 MQPMGMMG
+574 MQPMGMMP
-582 MQQPGMMPSNWSR
+582 QPGMMPSNWSR

>member
-1 MAKESK
+1 MAKETK

-13 DVLDMAGL
+13 DVLEMAGL
-21 AVDNE
+21 AIDNE

-41 IKVNGDSKRLILPT
+41 IKVNGDSKRLVLPT
-55 DKRLKSTDWNSCI
+55 DKRLKQTDWSSCI

-88 FIRRA
+88 FIRKA
-93 IIYRVNIVA
+93 IIYRVNLVA

-131 LTKDADQKTYDNYV
+131 LTKDADQKTYDNYT

-187 TALVKSTGDVFGV
+187 QALVKSTGDVFGI
-200 KVRKKDL
+200 KLRKKDL

-232 NQMSPYT
+232 NQMSPYS

-264 TFAPVD
+264 TFAPAD

-310 TVPQAATPTQ
+310 TVPQETQ
-320 TNNIQAT
+320 HANIQAT
-327 PPMQSVQAAPV
+327 PAMQPVV
-338 ANTGAPMYPNQQAQI
+338 ANQGAPMYPNQPAMPPH
-353 ATQPVMQAQP
+353 APQPVQP
-363 SQPAMQQQPMYP
+363 VVQQQPMY
-375 QQQQVQQAQPAVQAY
+375 QQQQVQQAQPAVPAY
-390 QQTHMA
+390 QQAH
-396 GAVPNGMQQPMQP
+396 VQQQQLQQQQYAQQQM
-409 QVMQQAPG
+409 QAPG
-417 TSAQAHGQTQAKAGV
+417 TSTQAHGQPQAKQGV

-438 NYQQQQALQSMPLQA
+438 NYQQQQAMQSMPMQA
-453 ANPYMQPA
+453 VNPYLQPA
-461 QQMAMQQMQQAPVIA
+461 QQMAMQQAPVIA

-506 MPAVGPNGMPLV
+506 IPAVGPNGMPMV
-518 QQPMMPM
+518 QQPMMMGMQPM
-525 GNVREGR
+525 GNAREGR
-532 LLSNTALMQNMYAA
+532 LLNNNALMQNMYAA
-546 QMGYQQPM
+546 QMGFQQPM
-554 YPQPMLQQ
+554 YPQPMLQPQ
-562 PVMQQQYMQPMG
+562 MMQP
-574 MQPMGMMG
+574 QPMMG
-582 MQQPGMMPSNWSR
+582 MGMGMPQPGMQPGMMPSNWSR

>member
-145 KIAEK
+145 KITEK

-187 TALVKSTGDVFGV
+187 QALVKSTGDVFGI

-264 TFAPVD
+264 TFAPAD

-310 TVPQAATPTQ
+310 TVPQQVTPTQ
-320 TNNIQAT
+320 TNNVQAT
-327 PPMQSVQAAPV
+327 PAMQPVQAAPAV
-338 ANTGAPMYPNQQAQI
+338 ANTGAPMYPNQPVMAPPVQAP
-353 ATQPVMQAQP
+353 QPVV
-363 SQPAMQQQPMYP
+363 QQQPMYP
-375 QQQQVQQAQPAVQAY
+375 QQQQQQLPQQVQQAQPAVQAY
-390 QQTHMA
+390 QQAH
-396 GAVPNGMQQPMQP
+396 MQQP
-409 QVMQQAPG
+409 VMQQQMQAPG
-417 TSAQAHGQTQAKAGV
+417 TSNQAQGQTQAKQGV

-438 NYQQQQALQSMPLQA
+438 NYQQQQALQAMPLQA

-506 MPAVGPNGMPLV
+506 MPAVGPNGMPMV

-562 PVMQQQYMQPMG
+562 PIMQQPIMQPM
-574 MQPMGMMG
+574 MQPMGMMP
-582 MQQPGMMPSNWSR
+582 QPGMMPSNWSR

>member
-187 TALVKSTGDVFGV
+187 QALVKSTGDVFGV

-232 NQMSPYT
+232 NQMSPYS

-264 TFAPVD
+264 TFAPAD

-310 TVPQAATPTQ
+310 TAPQPTQ
-320 TNNIQAT
+320 TNNVQAT
-327 PPMQSVQAAPV
+327 PAVQPAV
-338 ANTGAPMYPNQQAQI
+338 ANTGAPMYPNQPVMAPPVQAP
-353 ATQPVMQAQP
+353 QPVV
-363 SQPAMQQQPMYP
+363 QQQPMYP
-375 QQQQVQQAQPAVQAY
+375 QQQQQLPQQQVQQAQPAVQAY
-390 QQTHMA
+390 QQTHM
-396 GAVPNGMQQPMQP
+396 QQP
-409 QVMQQAPG
+409 QVMQQQMQAPG

-518 QQPMMPM
+518 QQPMMQPM

-546 QMGYQQPM
+546 QMGYQQPV

-562 PVMQQQYMQPMG
+562 PVMQQQYIQPMG
-574 MQPMGMMG
+574 MQPMGMMPMG
-582 MQQPGMMPSNWSR
+582 MSQPGMMPSNWSR

>member
-187 TALVKSTGDVFGV
+187 QALVKSTGDVFGI

-264 TFAPVD
+264 TFAPAD

-288 TNDISQLEKD
+288 TNDISQLEKE

-310 TVPQAATPTQ
+310 TVLQATPTQ
-320 TNNIQAT
+320 TNNVQAT
-327 PPMQSVQAAPV
+327 PVMQPVQAAPAV
-338 ANTGAPMYPNQQAQI
+338 ANTGAPMYPNQPVMAPPVQAP
-353 ATQPVMQAQP
+353 QPVV
-363 SQPAMQQQPMYP
+363 QQQPMYP
-375 QQQQVQQAQPAVQAY
+375 QQQVQQAQPAVQAY
-390 QQTHMA
+390 QQAH
-396 GAVPNGMQQPMQP
+396 MQQP
-409 QVMQQAPG
+409 VMQQQMQAPG

-453 ANPYMQPA
+453 ANQYMQPA

-518 QQPMMPM
+518 QQPMMQPM

-546 QMGYQQPM
+546 QMGYQQPV

-562 PVMQQQYMQPMG
+562 PIMQQPIMQPMG

-582 MQQPGMMPSNWSR
+582 MPQPGMMPSNWSR

>member
-1 MAKESK
+1 MAKETK

-13 DVLDMAGL
+13 DVLEMAGL

-41 IKVNGDSKRLILPT
+41 IKVNGDSKRLVLPT
-55 DKRLKSTDWNSCI
+55 DKRLKQTDWSSCI

-88 FIRRA
+88 FIRKA
-93 IIYRVNIVA
+93 IIYRVNLVA

-131 LTKDADQKTYDNYV
+131 LTKDADQKTYDNYT

-187 TALVKSTGDVFGV
+187 QALVKSTGDVFGI
-200 KVRKKDL
+200 KLRKKDL

-232 NQMSPYT
+232 NQMSPYS

-264 TFAPVD
+264 TFAPAD

-310 TVPQAATPTQ
+310 TVPQEPQHA
-320 TNNIQAT
+320 NIQAT
-327 PPMQSVQAAPV
+327 PAMQPAV
-338 ANTGAPMYPNQQAQI
+338 ANQGAPMYPNQP
-353 ATQPVMQAQP
+353 QPVAQP
-363 SQPAMQQQPMYP
+363 VQAVQPAMQQQQLQQQPMYP
-375 QQQQVQQAQPAVQAY
+375 QQQVAQTQPAVPAY
-390 QQTHMA
+390 QQAH
-396 GAVPNGMQQPMQP
+396 MQQPVYQQQQQM
-409 QVMQQAPG
+409 QAPG
-417 TSAQAHGQTQAKAGV
+417 TSAQPHAQPQAKQGV

-438 NYQQQQALQSMPLQA
+438 NYQQQQAMQSMPMQA
-453 ANPYMQPA
+453 VNPYLQPA
-461 QQMAMQQMQQAPVIA
+461 QQMAMQQAPVIA

-506 MPAVGPNGMPLV
+506 IPAVAPNGMPMM
-518 QQPMMPM
+518 QQPMMGMQPM
-525 GNVREGR
+525 GNAREGR
-532 LLSNTALMQNMYAA
+532 LLNNNALMQNMYAA
-546 QMGYQQPM
+546 QMGFQQPM
-554 YPQPMLQQ
+554 YPQPILQPQMMQ
-562 PVMQQQYMQPMG
+562 PQPMG
-574 MQPMGMMG
+574 MMPMGMG

>member
-187 TALVKSTGDVFGV
+187 QALVKSTGDVFGI

-264 TFAPVD
+264 TFAPAD

-288 TNDISQLEKD
+288 TNDISQLEKE

-310 TVPQAATPTQ
+310 TVPQPTTSTQ
-320 TNNIQAT
+320 TNNVQAT
-327 PPMQSVQAAPV
+327 PAVQPAV
-338 ANTGAPMYPNQQAQI
+338 ANTGAPMYPNQPVMAPPVQAP
-353 ATQPVMQAQP
+353 QPVV
-363 SQPAMQQQPMYP
+363 QQQPMYP
-375 QQQQVQQAQPAVQAY
+375 QQQVQQAQPAVQAY
-390 QQTHMA
+390 QQAH
-396 GAVPNGMQQPMQP
+396 VQQQMQQPMQ
-409 QVMQQAPG
+409 MQAPG
-417 TSAQAHGQTQAKAGV
+417 TSTQAQGQTQAKAGV

-438 NYQQQQALQSMPLQA
+438 NYQQQQALQAMPLQA

-506 MPAVGPNGMPLV
+506 MPAVGPNGMPMV
-518 QQPMMPM
+518 QPMMQPM

-562 PVMQQQYMQPMG
+562 PIMQQPIMQPMMPNG
-574 MQPMGMMG
+574 VTPQGMMQPMGMMP
-582 MQQPGMMPSNWSR
+582 QPGMMPSNWSR

>member
-187 TALVKSTGDVFGV
+187 QALVKSTGDVFGI

-264 TFAPVD
+264 TFAPAD

-288 TNDISQLEKD
+288 TNDISQLEKE

-310 TVPQAATPTQ
+310 TVPQATPTQ
-320 TNNIQAT
+320 TNNVQAT
-327 PPMQSVQAAPV
+327 PVMQSVQAAPV
-338 ANTGAPMYPNQQAQI
+338 ANTGALMYPNQPVMAPPVQAP
-353 ATQPVMQAQP
+353 QPVV
-363 SQPAMQQQPMYP
+363 QQQPMYP

-390 QQTHMA
+390 QQAH
-396 GAVPNGMQQPMQP
+396 MQQP
-409 QVMQQAPG
+409 VMQQQMQAPG
-417 TSAQAHGQTQAKAGV
+417 TSNQANGQTQAKQGV

-438 NYQQQQALQSMPLQA
+438 NYQQQQALQAMPLQA

-518 QQPMMPM
+518 QQPMMQPM

-562 PVMQQQYMQPMG
+562 PIMQQPIMQPMMQPMG
-574 MQPMGMMG
+574 MIP
-582 MQQPGMMPSNWSR
+582 QPGMMPSNWSR

>member
-145 KIAEK
+145 KITEK

-187 TALVKSTGDVFGV
+187 QALVKSTGDVFGI

-264 TFAPVD
+264 TFAPAD

-288 TNDISQLEKD
+288 TNDISQLEKE

-310 TVPQAATPTQ
+310 TVPQVATSSPTQ
-320 TNNIQAT
+320 TNNVQAT
-327 PPMQSVQAAPV
+327 PAMQPVQAAPV
-338 ANTGAPMYPNQQAQI
+338 ANTGAPMYPNQPVMAPPVQAP
-353 ATQPVMQAQP
+353 QPVV
-363 SQPAMQQQPMYP
+363 QQQPMYP

-390 QQTHMA
+390 QQTHMQQP
-396 GAVPNGMQQPMQP
+396 VMQQQ
-409 QVMQQAPG
+409 MQQAPG
-417 TSAQAHGQTQAKAGV
+417 TSAQAQGQTQAKAGV

-438 NYQQQQALQSMPLQA
+438 NYQQQQAMQAMPLQA

-506 MPAVGPNGMPLV
+506 MPAVTPNGMPMV

-562 PVMQQQYMQPMG
+562 PVMQQQYMPVGAPQGMQPMG
-574 MQPMGMMG
+574 MQPMGMMPMG
-582 MQQPGMMPSNWSR
+582 TPQPGMMPSNWYR

>member
-187 TALVKSTGDVFGV
+187 QALVKSTGDVFGI

-264 TFAPVD
+264 TFAPAD

-310 TVPQAATPTQ
+310 TVPQVSTASPAQ

-327 PPMQSVQAAPV
+327 PAMQPVQAAPV
-338 ANTGAPMYPNQQAQI
+338 ANTGAPMYPNQPVMTPPVQAP
-353 ATQPVMQAQP
+353 QPVV
-363 SQPAMQQQPMYP
+363 QQQPMYP
-375 QQQQVQQAQPAVQAY
+375 QQQQVQQAQPVVQAY
-390 QQTHMA
+390 QQAH
-396 GAVPNGMQQPMQP
+396 MQQPVMQ
-409 QVMQQAPG
+409 QQMQQAPG
-417 TSAQAHGQTQAKAGV
+417 TSAQAHGQPQAKAGV

-438 NYQQQQALQSMPLQA
+438 NYQQQQALQAMPLQA

-562 PVMQQQYMQPMG
+562 PIMQQPIMQPM
-574 MQPMGMMG
+574 MQPMGMMP
-582 MQQPGMMPSNWSR
+582 QPGMMPSNWSR

>member
-1 MAKESK
+1 MAKETK

-13 DVLDMAGL
+13 DVLEMAGL

-41 IKVNGDSKRLILPT
+41 IKVNGDSKRLVLPT
-55 DKRLKSTDWNSCI
+55 DKRLKQTDWSSCI

-88 FIRRA
+88 FIRKA
-93 IIYRVNIVA
+93 IIYRVNLVA

-131 LTKDADQKTYDNYV
+131 LTKDADQKTYDNYT

-187 TALVKSTGDVFGV
+187 QALVKSTGDVFGI
-200 KVRKKDL
+200 KLRKKDL

-232 NQMSPYT
+232 NQMSPYS

-264 TFAPVD
+264 TFAPAD

-310 TVPQAATPTQ
+310 TVPQEPQHA
-320 TNNIQAT
+320 NIQAT
-327 PPMQSVQAAPV
+327 PAMQPTV
-338 ANTGAPMYPNQQAQI
+338 ANQGAPMYPNQPAMPPH
-353 ATQPVMQAQP
+353 APQPVQP
-363 SQPAMQQQPMYP
+363 VAQQQPMY
-375 QQQQVQQAQPAVQAY
+375 QQQQVAQAQPAVPAY
-390 QQTHMA
+390 QQAH
-396 GAVPNGMQQPMQP
+396 VQQQQLQQQQYVQQQM
-409 QVMQQAPG
+409 QAPG
-417 TSAQAHGQTQAKAGV
+417 TSAQAHGQPQAKQGV

-438 NYQQQQALQSMPLQA
+438 NYQQQQAMQSMPMQA
-453 ANPYMQPA
+453 VNPYLQPA
-461 QQMAMQQMQQAPVIA
+461 QQMAMQQAPVIA

-506 MPAVGPNGMPLV
+506 IPAVGPNGLPMV
-518 QQPMMPM
+518 QQPMMMGMQPM
-525 GNVREGR
+525 GNAREGR
-532 LLSNTALMQNMYAA
+532 LLNNNALMQNMYAA
-546 QMGYQQPM
+546 QMGFQQPM
-554 YPQPMLQQ
+554 YPQPMLQPQ
-562 PVMQQQYMQPMG
+562 MMQP
-574 MQPMGMMG
+574 QPMGMMPMG
-582 MQQPGMMPSNWSR
+582 MPQPGMQPGMMPSNWSR

>member
-187 TALVKSTGDVFGV
+187 QALVKSTGDVFGV

-232 NQMSPYT
+232 NQMSPYS

-264 TFAPVD
+264 TFAPAD

-310 TVPQAATPTQ
+310 TVPQPTQ
-320 TNNIQAT
+320 TNNIQAN
-327 PPMQSVQAAPV
+327 PYMQPAQAAPV
-338 ANTGAPMYPNQQAQI
+338 ANTGAPMYPNQPVMTPPVQAP
-353 ATQPVMQAQP
+353 QPVV
-363 SQPAMQQQPMYP
+363 QQQPMYP

-390 QQTHMA
+390 QQAH
-396 GAVPNGMQQPMQP
+396 VQQQMQQPMQ
-409 QVMQQAPG
+409 MQAPG

-438 NYQQQQALQSMPLQA
+438 NYQQQQTLQSMPLQA

-546 QMGYQQPM
+546 QMGYQQPV

-582 MQQPGMMPSNWSR
+582 MPQPGMMPSNWSR

>member
-1 MAKESK
+1 MAKETK

-13 DVLDMAGL
+13 DVLEMAGL

-41 IKVNGDSKRLILPT
+41 IKVNGDSKRLVLPT
-55 DKRLKSTDWNSCI
+55 DKRLKQTDWSSCI

-88 FIRRA
+88 FIRKA
-93 IIYRVNIVA
+93 IIYRVNLVA

-131 LTKDADQKTYDNYV
+131 LTKDADQKTYDNYT

-187 TALVKSTGDVFGV
+187 QALVKSTGDVFGI
-200 KVRKKDL
+200 KLRKKDL

-232 NQMSPYT
+232 NQMSPYS

-264 TFAPVD
+264 TFAPAD

-310 TVPQAATPTQ
+310 TVPQEPQQA
-320 TNNIQAT
+320 NIQAT
-327 PPMQSVQAAPV
+327 PAMQPAV
-338 ANTGAPMYPNQQAQI
+338 ANQGAPMYPNQPAMPPH
-353 ATQPVMQAQP
+353 APQPVQP
-363 SQPAMQQQPMYP
+363 VVQQQPMY
-375 QQQQVQQAQPAVQAY
+375 QQQQVAQAQPAVPAY
-390 QQTHMA
+390 QQAH
-396 GAVPNGMQQPMQP
+396 VQQQQLQQQQYAQQQM
-409 QVMQQAPG
+409 QAPG
-417 TSAQAHGQTQAKAGV
+417 TSTQAHGQPQAKQGV

-438 NYQQQQALQSMPLQA
+438 NYQQQQAMQSMPMQA
-453 ANPYMQPA
+453 VNPYLQPA
-461 QQMAMQQMQQAPVIA
+461 QQMAMQQAPVIA

-506 MPAVGPNGMPLV
+506 IPAVAPNGMPMV
-518 QQPMMPM
+518 QQPMMGMGMQPM
-525 GNVREGR
+525 GNAREGR
-532 LLSNTALMQNMYAA
+532 LLNNNALMQNMYAA
-546 QMGYQQPM
+546 QMGFQQPM
-554 YPQPMLQQ
+554 YPQPMLQPQMMQ
-562 PVMQQQYMQPMG
+562 PQPMG
-574 MQPMGMMG
+574 MMPMGMG